1 MSKLHWI
8 AYIED
13 IKNDHCTQDEEQ
25 VLLDIF
31 KRQMKRT
38 ATTLARMTWFKLGN
52 FNLSYY
58 ADSKRDGRDEIKHFD
73 LMIERRM
80 INKQTQWW
88 GTFTHGDK
96 KLEVIGTLE
105 RD

>member
-13 IKNDHCTQDEEQ
+13 IKNDHCTQEEEQ

-31 KRQMKRT
+31 KGQMKRT
-38 ATTLARMTWFKLGN
+38 ATTLARMIWFKLED
-52 FNLSYY
+52 FNLSHY
-58 ADSKRDGRDEIKHFD
+58 ASAKHDELKHFD
-73 LMIERRM
+73 LMVERCM
-80 INKQTQWW
+80 IDKQTQWW
-88 GTFTHGDK
+88 GTFIHGDK

-105 RD
+105 Q